1 MRRVGSKTDGE
12 DYSTD
17 IECLFAWNLGKIY
30 GVVLTDMFT
39 NTAFALLKI
48 KTMLLINVGYQRNR
62 LREVD
67 VDGFAVGKLKIEGVG
82 CRNRAG
88 LNTNRTTAAP
98 FLYYVAGFS

>member
-1 MRRVGSKTDGE
+1 LRHIWSKTDGE

-17 IECLFAWNLGKIY
+17 IECQFARNLGKVY
-30 GVVLTDMFT
+30 GVVLTNMFT

-48 KTMLLINVGYQRNR
+48 KTMLLINVGYQRDC

-67 VDGFAVGKLKIEGVG
+67 VNGFAVGKLKIERVG

-88 LNTNRTTAAP
+88 FNTNRAAATP
-98 FLYYVAGFS
+98 FLYYLTRLS

>member
-1 MRRVGSKTDGE
+1 MRQVGSKTDGE

-48 KTMLLINVGYQRNR
+48 KTMLLISVGYERDC
-62 LREVD
+62 LRKVD
-67 VDGFAVGKLKIEGVG
+67 VNGFAVGKLKIERVG

-98 FLYYVAGFS
+98 FLYYVTGLS